1 MNESWIDKRDCQK
14 SFNIKTTTKKFAD
27 ILGGSNML
35 IASPP
40 VINDYVK
47 SSPYGKLVEP
57 STMRDDLETIALFWR
72 IVKLI
77 SKLGGKLACGVDFI
91 GKRQTEENI
100 IVL

>member
-1 MNESWIDKRDCQK
+1 MKKSWIDKTDCQK
-14 SFNIKTTTKKFAD
+14 SFKIKTTTKKFAD
-27 ILGGSNML
+27 ILEGSNML

-47 SSPYGKLVEP
+47 SSPHGKLVEP
-57 STMRDDLETIALFWR
+57 STMRFDLETIALFWR

-77 SKLGGKLACGVDFI
+77 SKLAGKLACGVEFI
-91 GKRQTEENI
+91 AKRQTEEKI